1 MRDQED
7 TALASEQ
14 RLLWR
19 LITAPEGV
27 RPALAQQRDPEG
39 RRLGEVIR
47 GDAILSAVDRLE
59 VYANAYFFRILEVL
73 AKDYPALQAAI
84 GDARFHNLIT
94 DYLAARPPTRFSLRY
109 AGEGLPAFIA
119 DDESAAATTA
129 RDDFPW
135 AADLARLE
143 WAIVDA
149 FDAADPVRVGP
160 RVPGVDRRI
169 AADLRAG
176 DLRPRLGREELAR
189 IPPDRWG
196 ELRFAL
202 DPSVR
207 ILGVRWPVN
216 RIREAFDAERPLPSI
231 AAAETALCVWR
242 RDEQVFHR
250 RLDPLEAA
258 CLGLVSEGA
267 TFGTLCERV
276 ALEIGEPATPARAL
290 TLLTGWVEGGLLS
303 SLA

>member
-1 MRDQED
+1 MEHEEN
-7 TALASEQ
+7 TALASAQ

-27 RPALAQQRDPEG
+27 AHALAAEG
-39 RRLGEVIR
+39 DSAGLRLAEVIR

-59 VYANAYFFRILEVL
+59 VYASAYFFRILEVL

-84 GDARFHNLIT
+84 GEARFHNLIT
-94 DYLAARPPTRFSLRY
+94 AYLATRPPTRFSLRY
-109 AGEGLPAFIA
+109 AGEGLPAFLA
-119 DDESAAATTA
+119 DDESAAAATV

-135 AADLARLE
+135 AADLAGLE

-149 FDAADPVRVGP
+149 FDAPEAP
-160 RVPGVDRRI
+160 RI
-169 AADLRAG
+169 
-176 DLRPRLGREELAR
+176 GREELAR

-242 RDEQVFHR
+242 RDERVFHR